1 MWIREK
7 LEENKKGR
15 HFARGKVV
23 SSGDSLSVSG
33 EENLR
38 QPEVLV
44 PYGFCFQ
51 LPESQQ
57 VISAEGKIVGIPME
71 RVPGLE
77 NGEIL
82 LKNIFGA
89 EIKLCSDGAVAINGQ
104 RFERR
109 EN

>member
-38 QPEVLV
+38 QPEVLA

-71 RVPGLE
+71 RVPDLE
-77 NGEIL
+77 TGEIL
-82 LKNIFGA
+82 LKNIYGA
-89 EIKLCSDGAVAINGQ
+89 AIKLCSDGAVIINGQ
-104 RFERR
+104 RFERS